1 MGILDNMA
9 QQANAQP
16 QMQQTT
22 TPPQT
27 EQTGNM
33 MQMYQF
39 LMQNSMQAIAETAEQ
54 RIHEKGPVDGTAD
67 LIATAMVSNL
77 QAAQQNGK
85 TIPPQVMLQVAKDI
99 AMQLLQQMGVP
110 EEQLD
115 DVLIDVLFKALDQ
128 FGEMSHGMLSAEE
141 EQQYVDMINKIS
153 AAEQQRQ
160 AQKGENPTALEQA
173 QTGGM

>member
-16 QMQQTT
+16 QMQQTAT
-22 TPPQT
+22 LPQT

-85 TIPPQVMLQVAKDI
+85 TIPT
-99 AMQLLQQMGVP
+99 
-110 EEQLD
+110 
-115 DVLIDVLFKALDQ
+115 
-128 FGEMSHGMLSAEE
+128 SHVTGR
-141 EQQYVDMINKIS
+141 
-153 AAEQQRQ
+153 QRYCH
-160 AQKGENPTALEQA
+160 AVITTNGR
-173 QTGGM
+173 TGRAT

>member
-16 QMQQTT
+16 QMQQTAT
-22 TPPQT
+22 LPQT

-85 TIPPQVMLQVAKDI
+85 TIPHKSCYRSPKIL
-99 AMQLLQQMGVP
+99 P
-110 EEQLD
+110 C
-115 DVLIDVLFKALDQ
+115 
-128 FGEMSHGMLSAEE
+128 S
-141 EQQYVDMINKIS
+141 YYNKWAYRKS
-153 AAEQQRQ
+153 
-160 AQKGENPTALEQA
+160 NL
-173 QTGGM
+173 MMY